1 MATLISSNQ
10 KTNEYICNICGARF
24 LTFFELNQ
32 HMFGKHKDYVDYEF
46 YVIGKGDENMF
57 RALHENADI
66 DKLREFF
73 STQVVK
79 EVEEKKESAEEVKQ
93 EVVER
98 KIGIK
103 LPNQKKYT
111 YFDSYE
117 QAFDFVV
124 NVFTR
129 AMKFNTPEEM
139 LVQFLKDNYPNV
151 KKEEVA
157 KWRAKDWLYKF
168 AEVGII
174 KIKE

>member
-1 MATLISSNQ
+1 
-10 KTNEYICNICGARF
+10 
-24 LTFFELNQ
+24 
-32 HMFGKHKDYVDYEF
+32 MFGKHKDYVDYEF